1 MQGIVVGKNYTV
13 VLETLNDEAQNRN
26 EDNSDSCLLHLMIKI
41 YDDGALTPVLDQLN
55 VGTYIV

>member
-1 MQGIVVGKNYTV
+1 MQGIIVGKNYTV
-13 VLETLNDEAQNRN
+13 VLETLNDEAQNRS